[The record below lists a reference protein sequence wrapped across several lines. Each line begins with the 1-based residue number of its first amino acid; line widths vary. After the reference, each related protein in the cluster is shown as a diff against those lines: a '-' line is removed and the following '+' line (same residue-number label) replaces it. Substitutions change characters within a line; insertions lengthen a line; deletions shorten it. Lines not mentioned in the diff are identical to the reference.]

1 MYNELLKLLKN
12 SRSDYYNFKVSA
24 ILVSNDGRLFNGVNI
39 ETSSPQAG
47 ICAERN
53 ALFNAMSNGLKKEDF
68 KELHI
73 MVDSDKYSF
82 PCYICRQALNDFVS
96 KDLPIYLYSKN
107 KFEERIILKD
117 LLSHSFDKE
126 DLL

>member
-1 MYNELLKLLKN
+1 MYNELLKLLEN
-12 SRSDYYNFKVSA
+12 SRSDYYKFRVSA
-24 ILVSNDGRLFNGVNI
+24 ILVCKDGRLFNGVNI

-53 ALFNAMSNGLKKEDF
+53 ALYSAISEGYKTEDY

-82 PCYICRQALNDFVS
+82 PCYICRQALNDFVNS
-96 KDLPIYLYSKN
+96 DLPIYLYSKN
-107 KFEERIILKD
+107 KFEEKILLKD
-117 LLSHSFDKE
+117 LLTHSFDKE